1 MFLELQ
7 IWLTGLIFGK
17 YSIQYIEFFRKRNLQ
32 PNIRP
37 CLKDHYLPH
46 FFPFY
51 KRVSEAPLLKTRE
64 IIQFDDTPF
73 GCLYKKCPFL
83 KRSPETFSA
92 YRIGKDVLTVFGF
105 GGRSFGSKHREIAF
119 FLNNR
124 LVLGEISYSLTKSE
138 KPEIEKI
145 YSELARKYEVSVPDS
160 SKGFYLEDP
169 ADSLLYCHNN
179 GFELILS
186 YFNPNVDGL
195 LEALEQWFKEPVKP
209 GQEKESKVKL

>member
-1 MFLELQ
+1 MFLKLQ

-17 YSIQYIEFFRKRNLQ
+17 YSIQYIEFFRKRDLQ
-32 PNIRP
+32 PDIRP

-46 FFPFY
+46 FFPFF

-64 IIQFDDTPF
+64 TIQFDDTTF
-73 GCLYKKCPFL
+73 GCLYKKSPFL
-83 KRSPETFSA
+83 KRKPETFSA
-92 YRIGKDVLTVFGF
+92 YRIGKDVLTVFGY

-119 FLNNR
+119 FLNNSF
-124 LVLGEISYSLTKSE
+124 VLGEISYSLTKSE

-145 YSELARKYEVSVPDS
+145 YSELARKYEVNVPDS

-195 LEALEQWFKEPVKP
+195 LEALEQWFKEPAKP
-209 GQEKESKVKL
+209 GQEKELKVKL